1 MESLVSLSMNRI
13 RKRVVPSSVGERYTQ
28 HETVSHQCTRK
39 MNLSSLQKL
48 ELSGWG
54 LKDGEIPFDI
64 GELSNLEELNL
75 SRNDFSLLG
84 FSLSHLT
91 RLKTLILSECKR
103 LVELPELP
111 SSIAVLEADFC
122 DSLTTIGKN
131 YHTNFKYL
139 CEVSI
144 LRNSRGIVD
153 DAGKL
158 VESMLQGMGI
168 EIPVRNKHMVQ
179 LPENWCNDFYGL
191 VMCVFTKYS
200 TPLSYTIIMEKMI
213 NYDNLSEPDWRRQY
227 VVSSGKS
234 IGGERTW
241 VGFVSFA
248 ALRHTS
254 WWQETPNTLF
264 VSFETKLPDEGFGIA
279 LVPKKS
285 GIAPT
290 ETSTDFLAFP
300 HLNIVGDS
308 TSTLKILISFN
319 SNDKSG
325 FYVSDTIIKRNQL
338 LFSD

>member
-64 GELSNLEELNL
+64 
-75 SRNDFSLLG
+75 
-84 FSLSHLT
+84 
-91 RLKTLILSECKR
+91 ECKR